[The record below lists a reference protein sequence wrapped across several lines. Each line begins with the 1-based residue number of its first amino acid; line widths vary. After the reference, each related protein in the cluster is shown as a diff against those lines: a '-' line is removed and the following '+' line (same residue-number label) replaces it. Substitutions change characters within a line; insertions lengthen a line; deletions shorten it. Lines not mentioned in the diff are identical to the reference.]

1 MNAPRIFAALALCAV
16 LAACGDRD
24 APGRAASG
32 DGDTEAL
39 PSPEGTARGSVT
51 GMPDKPGPGQ
61 VGPPQPAVAPLLDE
75 QGNPILVP
83 PEEAQPGDPSPAE
96 TPLPDASAAAEPG
109 PEEAVAVVRD
119 YYAAINRRDFAR
131 AHALWGDG
139 GRASGQTPQQFADG
153 FSDTTGVSVEILAPG
168 EVDAGAGQR
177 HIEVPVALT
186 ATHADGRQQRFVGA
200 YTLSRTVVDGAT
212 AEQRTWHI
220 ASADLREVAP

>member
-1 MNAPRIFAALALCAV
+1 MNARRILAAMALCAV
-16 LAACGDRD
+16 LVACGDRD
-24 APGRAASG
+24 APGRKASA
-32 DGDTEAL
+32 DGGTEAL
-39 PSPEGTARGSVT
+39 PSPEGAARGSVT

-61 VGPPQPAVAPLLDE
+61 VGPPQPAVEPLLDE
-75 QGNPILVP
+75 QGNPIVLP
-83 PEEAQPGDPSPAE
+83 PEGAAPADPSVAEAAPPDGSMPAE
-96 TPLPDASAAAEPG
+96 PNPQD
-109 PEEAVAVVRD
+109 AVAVVRD

-139 GRASGQTPQQFADG
+139 GRASGQTLQQFADG
-153 FSDTTGVSVEILAPG
+153 FADTTGVSVEILAPG

-212 AEQRTWHI
+212 TEQRAWHI

>member
-1 MNAPRIFAALALCAV
+1 MNAPRILAALALCAF

-24 APGRAASG
+24 APGRTASG

-39 PSPEGTARGSVT
+39 PSPEGSRGSVT

-83 PEEAQPGDPSPAE
+83 PEEAQPGDPSVGEAAPS
-96 TPLPDASAAAEPG
+96 PDAATPAEPG
-109 PEEAVAVVRD
+109 PQDAVAVLRD

-131 AHALWGDG
+131 AHAMWGDD

-153 FSDTTGVSVEILAPG
+153 FADTTGVSVEILAPG

-212 AEQRTWHI
+212 AEQRAWHI